1 MMAVMFAVGVMNVA
15 WMAGLAAV
23 MTIEKLQ
30 RGRRFAYGVG
40 VALIVVGTGIAVS
53 AFVAHWR

>member
-1 MMAVMFAVGVMNVA
+1 VMNVA

-30 RGRRFAYGVG
+30 SGRHFTHCVG
-40 VALIVVGTGIAVS
+40 VALIAIGTGIAAS
-53 AFVAHWR
+53 AFVAH

>member
-1 MMAVMFAVGVMNVA
+1 MLVMFAVGVMNVA

-30 RGRRFAYGVG
+30 TGRRLAYGVG
-40 VALIVVGTGIAVS
+40 LVLMAIGAGIAAS
-53 AFVAHWR
+53 AFAAH

>member
-1 MMAVMFAVGVMNVA
+1 MMLVMFAVGVMNVA

-30 RGRRFAYGVG
+30 SGRHFTHGVG
-40 VALIVVGTGIAVS
+40 VALIAIGTGIAAS
-53 AFVAHWR
+53 AFVAH

>member
-1 MMAVMFAVGVMNVA
+1 MNVG

-30 RGRRFAYGVG
+30 TGRRFAHGVG
-40 VALIVVGTGIAVS
+40 VALIAIGAGIVAS
-53 AFVAHWR
+53 AFAAHWL

>member
-1 MMAVMFAVGVMNVA
+1 MMLVMFAVGVMNVA

-30 RGRRFAYGVG
+30 TGHRFAHAVG
-40 VALIVVGTGIAVS
+40 AALIVIGTCIAVS
-53 AFVAHWR
+53 VFAAHWR

>member
-1 MMAVMFAVGVMNVA
+1 VFAVGVMNVA

-30 RGRRFAYGVG
+30 TGRRFAHGVG
-40 VALIVVGTGIAVS
+40 VVLIAIGTGIAAS
-53 AFVAHWR
+53 AFAAHWH